1 MRTSEHL
8 EHAKELMT
16 AHPLIDSHVDLPY
29 VMRAVR
35 EYNYANRRRADKT
48 DRRPVETVTML
59 TEEFPGHVDI
69 PRMREGKV
77 GGMFMSVWIPCE
89 ENVEFLN
96 PDAVCQTCLK
106 GG

>member
-1 MRTSEHL
+1 
-8 EHAKELMT
+8 MT
-16 AHPLIDSHVDLPY
+16 D
-29 VMRAVR
+29 R
-35 EYNYANRRRADKT
+35 K
-48 DRRPVETVTML
+48 DRRPVETVKML

-96 PDAVCQTCLK
+96 PDTVCEL
-106 GG
+106 